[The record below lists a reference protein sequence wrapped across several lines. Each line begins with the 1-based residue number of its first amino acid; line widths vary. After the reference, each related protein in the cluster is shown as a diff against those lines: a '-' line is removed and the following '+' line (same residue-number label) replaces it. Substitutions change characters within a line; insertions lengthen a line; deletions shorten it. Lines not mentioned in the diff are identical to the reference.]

1 MLFVLLGFGVK
12 LLFQI
17 ILLLHVF
24 FLCGGGGIIVQGLRP
39 DFKLGPNFTARS
51 IKIL

>member
-24 FLCGGGGIIVQGLRP
+24 SLRGGIIVQGLRP

>member
-24 FLCGGGGIIVQGLRP
+24 FLCGGGGYNRSGLE
-39 DFKLGPNFTARS
+39 AR
-51 IKIL
+51 LQTWP